1 MTISDIFNIFK
12 QPPQLK
18 PDKGSQIRFHPN
30 ISQYIVILRR
40 KLLQEFSI
48 SAQNHCCTRFAS
60 MQSLQCFRI
69 QQITDNNISRFY
81 SHIKILSAQ
90 YFIFKACQRFQ
101 FFYCVCQSSIRS

>member
-48 SAQNHCCTRFAS
+48 SALTS
-60 MQSLQCFRI
+60 E
-69 QQITDNNISRFY
+69 
-81 SHIKILSAQ
+81 
-90 YFIFKACQRFQ
+90 
-101 FFYCVCQSSIRS
+101 